1 MNPPWISSWAW
12 SLPLIALTLTIHV
25 AAIVALAI
33 VLIRVGPYLENRKGG
48 RLSTTLLTV
57 TAIGLVGWTLAILHG
72 LEAAIWAV
80 AYLLLGALATPAE
93 AMLYSMDSFTTRGES
108 GLQLQSHWRLMGALE
123 AADGVLLFGISTA
136 FIFAVI
142 DNAWVLLR
150 KLIKTPPGN
159 DAPTNFP

>member
-1 MNPPWISSWAW
+1 MTPTWISSWAW
-12 SLPLIALTLTIHV
+12 GLPLIALTLMIHV
-25 AAIVALAI
+25 AAIVVLAI

-48 RLSTTLLTV
+48 RLSTTLLTI
-57 TAIGLVGWTLAILHG
+57 TIIGLVGLALAILHG

-80 AYLLLGALATPAE
+80 AYLLLGALATSAE

-108 GLQLQSHWRLMGALE
+108 GFQLQSHWRLMGALE

-142 DNAWVLLR
+142 DNAWGTLR
-150 KLIKTPPGN
+150 RLIDAPSGN

>member
-12 SLPLIALTLTIHV
+12 GLPLIALTLMIHV
-25 AAIVALAI
+25 AAIVLLAL
-33 VLIRVGPYLENRKGG
+33 VLIRVGRYLENRKGS
-48 RLSTTLLTV
+48 RFSTTLLTI
-57 TAIGLVGWTLAILHG
+57 TTIGLVGWTLAVLHG

-80 AYLLLGALATPAE
+80 AYVLLGALGSSAE

-108 GLQLQSHWRLMGALE
+108 GLELQSHWRLMGALE

-142 DNAWVLLR
+142 GNSWGTLR
-150 KLIKTPPGN
+150 RLIDRPAGH